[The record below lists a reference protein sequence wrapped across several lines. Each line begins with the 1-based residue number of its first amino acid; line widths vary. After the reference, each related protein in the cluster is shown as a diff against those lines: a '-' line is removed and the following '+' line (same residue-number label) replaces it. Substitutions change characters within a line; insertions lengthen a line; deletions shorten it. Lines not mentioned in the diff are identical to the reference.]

1 MSSSIMQHRANIV
14 IQKIMM
20 RRKITA
26 WVIILLVIIFPFRKA
41 FLSGETPGIMMM
53 LAFVVTLA
61 GIGIFYYLMSTS
73 ENNSDN

>member
-1 MSSSIMQHRANIV
+1 MMS
-14 IQKIMM
+14 
-20 RRKITA
+20 RKITA

-53 LAFVVTLA
+53 LSFVVTLV

-73 ENNSDN
+73 DNKSEH